1 MNSEFKRIVDN
12 LPGLLEQLS
21 NKPLL
26 PWANLTD
33 VPVKGI
39 YVFYEKD
46 SPIYVGRSG
55 KQPMKTRIKQHANP
69 WSNSNTA
76 PFAFNIAKKN
86 AERKGIDLN
95 RTRAELEKDV
105 EFKNLFA
112 QAKERVRRMSVRVI
126 EVDDDLVQ
134 TIFEVY
140 AAMSLGTMEYNKFST
155 H

>member
-1 MNSEFKRIVDN
+1 MNLEFKRIVDN

-33 VPVKGI
+33 IPVKGI
-39 YVFYEKD
+39 YVFYEED
-46 SPIYVGRSG
+46 SPTYVGRSG
-55 KQPMKTRIKQHANP
+55 KQPMKNRIKQHGCP
-69 WSNSNTA
+69 GSNSNTA

-86 AERKGIDLN
+86 AEFKDLF
-95 RTRAELEKDV
+95 E
-105 EFKNLFA
+105 

-126 EVDDDLVQ
+126 EVDDAVVQ
-134 TIFEVY
+134 TLFEVY
-140 AAMSLGTMEYNKFST
+140 AAMSLGTMEYNNFST